1 MKTRTI
7 LAAAAAVACLSA
19 CTTIESVTPSGETV
33 SQPGVVL
40 PPSTETLKASE
51 ETLIGTAGAAAV
63 GLVSP
68 SVRSSIAKGSSS
80 GTGLAAA
87 VAGALLYFIYDP
99 LAPNWTI
106 KEQALD
112 EQTYRLTL
120 RAKSFRVGGDGE
132 AIRVVERRARQLQR
146 EKGYTG
152 YRLLDYSESI
162 ESATPFTYRV
172 SEGTIQLVKI
182 P

>member
-1 MKTRTI
+1 MKTRTL
-7 LAAAAAVACLSA
+7 LAATAAAACLSA
-19 CTTIESVTPSGETV
+19 CTTIGSVTPSGETV
-33 SQPGVVL
+33 SQSGVVL
-40 PPSTETLKASE
+40 PPRTETLEASK
-51 ETLIGTAGAAAV
+51 ETLIGAAGAAAT
-63 GLVSP
+63 GLISP

-87 VAGALLYFIYDP
+87 VASALLYVIYDP

-112 EQTYRLTL
+112 EQTYHFTL
-120 RAKSFRVGGDGE
+120 RAKNFRVGGDGE
-132 AIRVVERRARQLQR
+132 AMRVVERRARQLQR

-152 YRLLDYSESI
+152 YRLLDYSEGI

-172 SEGTIQLVKI
+172 SEGTIQLVKT